1 MNKRQKAKHYKQ
13 LYERTLETLLNGS
26 RPVKVLNTIIP
37 TETYRVVKVMDD
49 DLPSDISSFR
59 LRLEMV
65 REFEKILEKNLIIEE
80 VLPENNYQLPR
91 KMYTTTVRIAWK

>member
-26 RPVKVLNTIIP
+26 RPVKVMNTIIP

-59 LRLEMV
+59 LRLGMV

-80 VLPENNYQLPR
+80 VPPENNYQLPR

>member
-26 RPVKVLNTIIP
+26 RPVKVMNTIIP

-59 LRLEMV
+59 LRFGMV

-80 VLPENNYQLPR
+80 VPPENNYQLPR

>member
-13 LYERTLETLLNGS
+13 LYEGLLETFLRGS
-26 RPVKVLNTIIP
+26 RPVKVMNTIIP

-59 LRLEMV
+59 LRLGMV

-80 VLPENNYQLPR
+80 VPPENNYQLPR